1 MNQGVSCLLDFV
13 VRASRWSLLI
23 LHLYSWLSVEW
34 KLGSLSQVIY
44 IIPVLNAFFYLVK
57 HFVAKKSFCRK
68 FWSKKVLLLSLIG
81 NFSLCLCLLIVVGW
95 AKLRLT
101 SQLYRYYYLLLLLTA
116 RGYKSII
123 VLLRESELL
132 CLRASLFVF
141 SIYFFYRRNFC
152 RRNDYVSFF

>member
-13 VRASRWSLLI
+13 VRVSRWSLLI

-44 IIPVLNAFFYLVK
+44 IIPVLNGFFYLVK
-57 HFVAKKSFCRK
+57 QAFFCGKNSFCRK
-68 FWSKKVLLLSLIG
+68 SWSKKVFLLSLIW
-81 NFSLCLCLLIVVGW
+81 NFSLCLCLLVVVGW

-101 SQLYRYYYLLLLLTA
+101 SQLYRYYSLLVLLTDC
-116 RGYKSII
+116 GYKSII
-123 VLLRESELL
+123 VLLLESELL

-141 SIYFFYRRNFC
+141 SI
-152 RRNDYVSFF
+152 

>member
-23 LHLYSWLSVEW
+23 LRLYSWLSVER

-44 IIPVLNAFFYLVK
+44 IIPVLNGFFTSLNK
-57 HFVAKKSFCRK
+57 HFLWQKTFPPEI
-68 FWSKKVLLLSLIG
+68 LLSLIR

-95 AKLRLT
+95 AKLCLT
-101 SQLYRYYYLLLLLTA
+101 SQLYRYYSLLVLLTDC
-116 RGYKSII
+116 GYKCII
-123 VLLRESELL
+123 VLLLESELL

-141 SIYFFYRRNFC
+141 SI
-152 RRNDYVSFF
+152 